1 VLTVL
6 LNPFTHLLTYST
18 FKLRFHIPPA
28 PFTTLLDLEVVKAA
42 LDFGIGPQGGL
53 PRQRGTEAVQKSKPK
68 LTLADL
74 QAEEE
79 GVDVGD
85 EDINEGKND
94 AETFLS

>member
-1 VLTVL
+1 
-6 LNPFTHLLTYST
+6 
-18 FKLRFHIPPA
+18 
-28 PFTTLLDLEVVKAA
+28 
-42 LDFGIGPQGGL
+42 
-53 PRQRGTEAVQKSKPK
+53 

-79 GVDVGD
+79 GVDDGD